1 MNDSPPASR
10 AWATADLIAVTSAII
25 FPTFVTYIYFTLLA
39 TAATIVQ
46 YAAYGFLK
54 TTQFGMPV
62 IWVRL
67 VRGHKISFHSGACR
81 GMVPAV
87 GFGILVVAAMWCL
100 YKYWLLPTGGMDAA
114 LGPIREKIEGFG
126 LNTPWSYAGLAVFYA
141 LIHSGLEEY
150 YWRWFVFGQLR
161 RYSGISLAIIVSSFG
176 FAAHHVLLLATFF
189 GWTSPLTWIFS
200 LGIAMGGA
208 VWAWLYQRSGSLYS
222 VWCSHMLVD
231 AGIFLIGFDLVGVQ

>member
-67 VRGHKISFHSGACR
+67 VF
-81 GMVPAV
+81 P
-87 GFGILVVAAMWCL
+87 
-100 YKYWLLPTGGMDAA
+100 
-114 LGPIREKIEGFG
+114 
-126 LNTPWSYAGLAVFYA
+126 
-141 LIHSGLEEY
+141 
-150 YWRWFVFGQLR
+150 
-161 RYSGISLAIIVSSFG
+161 
-176 FAAHHVLLLATFF
+176 
-189 GWTSPLTWIFS
+189 
-200 LGIAMGGA
+200 
-208 VWAWLYQRSGSLYS
+208 QRSLPRHGSGRRFRHPGGRGNVVPL
-222 VWCSHMLVD
+222 
-231 AGIFLIGFDLVGVQ
+231 